1 MSIFV
6 KPRRDGFCRCGVRHP
21 GEGREYPD
29 DFFTEEQIGI
39 MSEDP
44 DILVVAGCFNSEELK
59 VGFPSSEHQD
69 TLDGGDVEADEAPE
83 EPEPEDPK
91 TTVAPEELPAEAEP
105 EETPAPDPGPTME
118 ELTAAAQKAI
128 EDGNTIKSGAPSV
141 PAMEE
146 ILGRNITPEQRNQA
160 WASFQQENA

>member
-21 GEGREYPD
+21 GEGRSYRNG
-29 DFFTEEQIGI
+29 FFTDEQIQI
-39 MSEDP
+39 MAEDP
-44 DILVVAGCFNSEELK
+44 DILVVAGEPDEDPEID
-59 VGFPSSEHQD
+59 FPVLERQD
-69 TLDGGDVEADEAPE
+69 TRDGD
-83 EPEPEDPK
+83 
-91 TTVAPEELPAEAEP
+91 TLTL
-105 EETPAPDPGPTME
+105 E
-118 ELTAAAQKAI
+118 ELTAAAKQAI

-160 WASFQQENA
+160 WASVRAEGV